1 MGPHVSLETMLEI
14 AGAILLAA
22 LAVTCV
28 SVHMLRIVGVAA
40 LSLADAW
47 LAGRQRYRERVE
59 HWHKAAHGEPAEVV
73 EMPRKRAKS

>member
-1 MGPHVSLETMLEI
+1 MSSETVFGI
-14 AGAILLAA
+14 AGAVLLAA

-73 EMPRKRAKS
+73 EMPQGRAKARR